1 MPASLMPVKPTRW
14 GALVAAILVCSGG
27 LSIVQAVG
35 PKTWVQSSYEDFE
48 AGEIASVS
56 LTEAGDVSLSR
67 ALQQIYPA
75 NAATET
81 PYVWALDEAPD
92 GTIYASVG
100 SEGRV
105 VRLDPGGDAT
115 TFFDAPSTVYALRY
129 GPDDQV
135 YVGVAQDAAV
145 YRLAPGAGTTAE
157 VADPWYVAGQRYV
170 WDMVFDRDGRLYMGT
185 GESGEI
191 HVVESDGSGRV
202 FYDAS
207 DTHITA
213 LTVDLDNNLIA
224 GSEENG
230 YVYRI
235 SPEGEPFVL
244 FDSPL
249 QQITSLAVTERGVF
263 VGGIGKSANGGG
275 GAAPSAAAV
284 SQGATTVVV
293 SAAPGPAAGAGNGA
307 VAGAVYLIHAD
318 GYVEELW
325 SSEKESVH
333 ALLADGEGV
342 LVGTGPEGR
351 ILRVESATDAT
362 IVHEADSAQVTGLVA
377 ETSSTD
383 VLVASSNPGRV
394 YGLRS
399 GFQAKGEYVSQI
411 KDTETTSSWG
421 RLRWRSRVPE
431 GTSIQLRTRAGNTGS
446 PDDTWSEW
454 SEPYLE
460 AEGSRIISPPA
471 RFIQWKAELSSDS
484 PSATPLLQWVEI
496 VYVQRNLRPRIDEF
510 RVHPGG
516 VVYRQVASVDDG
528 MPFAQLP
535 AAIEAEL
542 AQSQRA
548 GAAVFAN
555 ASMRAFMGRPF
566 FMRGLRS
573 FSWRASDPNGDSLVY
588 ALEYRGEEESG
599 WKSMETELSES
610 SYAWDTTTVPDGL
623 YVARVTAS
631 DGPSNP
637 EGQALQGSRSSQP
650 FVVDNTPPRVFDLQ
664 SASEAVGIRVTGRVN
679 DATSLIRQIEYSIDG
694 GRWRTVLPADTLA
707 DAGSESIDFVTE
719 TLPDGEHSIVVRATD
734 AAYNSGAGQTLVIVR

>member
-1 MPASLMPVKPTRW
+1 M
-14 GALVAAILVCSGG
+14 
-27 LSIVQAVG
+27 VQAVG

-48 AGEIASVS
+48 AGEIVSVS
-56 LTEAGDVSLSR
+56 LTESGDISLSR

-75 NAATET
+75 DAAEET

-105 VRLDPGGDAT
+105 VRINPGGDAT
-115 TFFDAPSTVYALRY
+115 TFFEAPSTVYALRY
-129 GPDDQV
+129 GPDDHV
-135 YVGVAQDAAV
+135 YLGVAENAAV
-145 YRLAPGAGTTAE
+145 YRLAPGSVAEAGN
-157 VADPWYVAGQRYV
+157 PWYVAGQRYV
-170 WDMVFDRDGRLYMGT
+170 WDMVFDRDGRLYIGT

-191 HVVESDGSGRV
+191 HVVDSNGSGRI
-202 FYDAS
+202 FYDSS

-213 LTVDLDNNLIA
+213 LAVDLDNNLIA

-249 QQITSLAVTERGVF
+249 QQITGLAITERGVF

-275 GAAPSAAAV
+275 GAAPSTAMA
-284 SQGATTVVV
+284 SQGATTVVAG
-293 SAAPGPAAGAGNGA
+293 AAPGPAPAGNGA

-325 SSEKESVH
+325 SSNKESVH

-351 ILRVESATDAT
+351 ILRVESTTDAT

-377 ETSSTD
+377 ELSSTD
-383 VLVASSNPGRV
+383 VLVAGSNLGRV

-399 GFQAKGEYVSQI
+399 GFQANGEYVSQV

-421 RLRWRSRVPE
+421 GLRWRARVPQ
-431 GTSIQLRTRAGNTGS
+431 GTSIQLRTRAGNTES

-454 SEPYLE
+454 SGPYLE
-460 AEGSRIISPPA
+460 PEGSQISSPPA
-471 RFIQWKAELSSDS
+471 RFVQWKAELSSALPTS
-484 PSATPLLQWVEI
+484 TPLLQWVEV
-496 VYVQRNLRPRIDEF
+496 VYVQRNLKPRIDEF

-516 VVYRQVASVDDG
+516 VVYRQAASIDDG

-535 AAIEAEL
+535 PGIEAEM
-542 AQSQRA
+542 AQSQGA
-548 GAAVFAN
+548 GATAFTN
-555 ASMRAFMGRPF
+555 ASARAFLGRPF
-566 FMRGLRS
+566 FMPGLRS
-573 FSWRASDPNGDSLVY
+573 FSWQASDANGDSLDY
-588 ALEYRGEEESG
+588 ALEYRGEEESV
-599 WKSMETELSES
+599 WKSIETDLSMS
-610 SYAWDTTTVPDGL
+610 TYTWDTTTVPDGL
-623 YVARVTAS
+623 YVARVTAADS
-631 DGPSNP
+631 PSNP
-637 EGQALQGSRSSQP
+637 AGQALQGSRSSQP
-650 FVVDNTPPRVFDLQ
+650 FVVDNTPPSVFELQ
-664 SASEAVGIRVTGRVN
+664 AAREAGGVRVTGRVS

-694 GRWRTVLPADTLA
+694 ERWRTILPADTLA
-707 DAGSESIDFVTE
+707 DAGNESIDFVTE
-719 TLPDGEHSIVVRATD
+719 TLPAGEHTIVIRATD
-734 AAYNSGAGQTLVIVR
+734 AAYNSGAGQTVLIVR

>member
-1 MPASLMPVKPTRW
+1 M
-14 GALVAAILVCSGG
+14 
-27 LSIVQAVG
+27 VQAGG

-48 AGEIASVS
+48 AGEIVSVS
-56 LTEAGDVSLSR
+56 LTESGDISLSR

-75 NAATET
+75 DAAEET

-105 VRLDPGGDAT
+105 VRINPGGDAT
-115 TFFDAPSTVYALRY
+115 TFFEAPSTVYALRY
-129 GPDDQV
+129 GPDDHV
-135 YVGVAQDAAV
+135 YLGVAEDAAV
-145 YRLAPGAGTTAE
+145 YRLAPGSAAEAG
-157 VADPWYVAGQRYV
+157 DPWYVAGQRYV
-170 WDMVFDRDGRLYMGT
+170 WDMVFDRDGRLYIGT

-191 HVVESDGSGRV
+191 HVVDSNGSGRI
-202 FYDAS
+202 FYDSS

-213 LTVDLDNNLIA
+213 LVVDLGNNLIA

-249 QQITSLAVTERGVF
+249 QQITGLAITERGVF

-275 GAAPSAAAV
+275 GATSSTAMA
-284 SQGATTVVV
+284 SQGATTVVAG
-293 SAAPGPAAGAGNGA
+293 AAPGPAPAGNGA

-325 SSEKESVH
+325 SSDKESVH

-351 ILRVESATDAT
+351 ILRVESTTDAT

-377 ETSSTD
+377 ELSSTD
-383 VLVASSNPGRV
+383 VLVAGSNLGRV

-399 GFQAKGEYVSQI
+399 GFQANGEYVSQV

-421 RLRWRSRVPE
+421 RLRWRARAPQ
-431 GTSIQLRTRAGNTGS
+431 GTSIQLRTRAGNTEN

-454 SEPYLE
+454 SGPYLE
-460 AEGSRIISPPA
+460 PEGSQISGPPA
-471 RFIQWKAELSSDS
+471 RFIQWKAELSSALPTS
-484 PSATPLLQWVEI
+484 TPLLQWVEV
-496 VYVQRNLRPRIDEF
+496 VYVQRNLKPRIDEF

-516 VVYRQVASVDDG
+516 VVYRQSASVDDG

-535 AAIEAEL
+535 PGIEVEL
-542 AQSQRA
+542 AQSQGA
-548 GAAVFAN
+548 GAATFAN
-555 ASMRAFMGRPF
+555 VSGRAFLGRPF
-566 FMRGLRS
+566 FMPGLRS
-573 FSWRASDPNGDSLVY
+573 FSWQASDANGDSLEY
-588 ALEYRGEEESG
+588 ALEYRGEEESV
-599 WKSMETELSES
+599 WKAIETDLSES
-610 SYAWDTTTVPDGL
+610 AYIWDTTTVPDGL
-623 YVARVTAS
+623 YVARVTAA

-637 EGQALQGSRSSQP
+637 AGQALQGSRSSQP
-650 FVVDNTPPRVFDLQ
+650 FVVDNTPPSVFELQ
-664 SASEAVGIRVTGRVN
+664 AVREAGGVRVTGRVS

-694 GRWRTVLPADTLA
+694 ERWRTVLPADTLA

-719 TLPDGEHSIVVRATD
+719 GLPAGEHTIVIRATD
-734 AAYNSGAGQTLVIVR
+734 AAYNSGAGQAVVIVK